1 VERTVSADQGLR
13 VRRARPPR
21 WRKYVLP
28 YLFISPWLIGVLVFF
43 AYPII
48 SSLYYG
54 FTQYDV
60 FTDPVWVGT
69 RNYQELLKDRYF
81 IQAIS
86 NTMIFVVF
94 AVPGALVMGFTQAL
108 LLNFKLRGQQV
119 FRTLALVPGTVPVA
133 AAAAVWLYILS
144 PGPGLVNS
152 IFRTFGM
159 ANQKW
164 IADPDAV
171 KWVFVGLDIWAGTG
185 MLVFLA
191 SLQSV
196 PDELLDAAKVDGA
209 NAFHRLIHITI
220 PVITPAVLFNMLMG
234 LINAFQYFA
243 FPLLLTNGGPVGGST
258 FFGQN
263 LYDNAFTYYK
273 MGYASAQAW
282 ILFIICAIVV
292 FLVFRSSARWV
303 YYEAE

>member
-1 VERTVSADQGLR
+1 MARAAATIGR
-13 VRRARPPR
+13 VRAGRRRAP
-21 WRKYVLP
+21 WRKYALP
-28 YLFISPWLIGVLVFF
+28 YLFISPWIIGVLVFF
-43 AYPII
+43 AYPILA
-48 SSLYYG
+48 SLYYG

-60 FTDPVWVGT
+60 FLPAKWVGL
-69 RNYQELLKDRYF
+69 RNYQELLQDRYF
-81 IQAIS
+81 LQAIS
-86 NTMIFVVF
+86 NTLIFVVA
-94 AVPGALVMGFTQAL
+94 AVPGALVSGFIHAL
-108 LLNFKLRGQQV
+108 LLNFRLPGQPI

-144 PGPGLVNS
+144 PGPGLINS
-152 IFRTFGM
+152 VFRSFGLPY
-159 ANQKW
+159 QSW
-164 IADPDAV
+164 IADPESV
-171 KWVFVGLDIWAGTG
+171 KWVFVGLEVWAGSG

-196 PDELLDAAKVDGA
+196 PDELFDAAKVDGA
-209 NAFHRLIHITI
+209 NALHRLLHITI
-220 PVITPAVLFNMLMG
+220 PVITPAVLFNLLMG

-243 FPLLLTNGGPVGGST
+243 FPLLLTNGGPAGGST

-282 ILFIICAIVV
+282 ILFVICAIVV
-292 FLVFRSSARWV
+292 YAVFRSSARWV